1 MNLIKKYKNI
11 IFAFVIIAALLT
23 AAFVFGGGDAAKE
36 AASTEPTSSMSAG
49 KEPSKGG
56 TIPKKAD
63 APENSAEAAIP
74 EKADDKNSPEQTE
87 AKAQENKTGDQ
98 AEKSIEYS
106 GKSEMDIN
114 PKTGTDEYGTEP
126 VPIGKP
132 MPVQPQQAEIT
143 DTELICTLSV
153 RCDNAVG
160 KSIEKAAAIPTDGVI
175 FPEQKVVFH
184 EGESVFNVLVREMK
198 KNKIHLEFVNTP
210 VYNSAYI
217 EGISN
222 LYELDCGERSGWM
235 YKVNGWF
242 PNYGCSR
249 YELKNGDKI
258 EWVYTCDLGRDV
270 GGGYSA
276 RNGSQNE

>member
-11 IFAFVIIAALLT
+11 IFALVIIAALLT

-56 TIPKKAD
+56 TIPEKAD

-74 EKADDKNSPEQTE
+74 EKADDKNSPEQTG
-87 AKAQENKTGDQ
+87 AKVQENKTGDQ

-114 PKTGTDEYGTEP
+114 PKTGTDEHDTEP
-126 VPIGKP
+126 V
-132 MPVQPQQAEIT
+132 PVQPQQAEIT

-175 FPEQKVVFH
+175 FHEQKVVFH

>member
-56 TIPKKAD
+56 TIPEKAD
-63 APENSAEAAIP
+63 DPENSAEAAIP
-74 EKADDKNSPEQTE
+74 EKAEDKNSPEQTE
-87 AKAQENKTGDQ
+87 AKAQVNKTGDQ

-114 PKTGTDEYGTEP
+114 PKTGTDEHDTEP
-126 VPIGKP
+126 V
-132 MPVQPQQAEIT
+132 PVQPQQAEIT

-249 YELKNGDKI
+249 YELENGDKI

>member
-1 MNLIKKYKNI
+1 M
-11 IFAFVIIAALLT
+11 
-23 AAFVFGGGDAAKE
+23 
-36 AASTEPTSSMSAG
+36 
-49 KEPSKGG
+49 
-56 TIPKKAD
+56 
-63 APENSAEAAIP
+63 
-74 EKADDKNSPEQTE
+74 
-87 AKAQENKTGDQ
+87 
-98 AEKSIEYS
+98 
-106 GKSEMDIN
+106 
-114 PKTGTDEYGTEP
+114 
-126 VPIGKP
+126 P

>member
-74 EKADDKNSPEQTE
+74 EKAKDKNSPEQTE

-114 PKTGTDEYGTEP
+114 PKTGTDEHDTEP
-126 VPIGKP
+126 VPVGKP

-143 DTELICTLSV
+143 DTELTCTLSV

-160 KSIEKAAAIPTDGVI
+160 KSSEKAAVIPTDGVI

>member
-36 AASTEPTSSMSAG
+36 AASTEPTSSMSTG

-74 EKADDKNSPEQTE
+74 EKAKDKNSPEQTG

-114 PKTGTDEYGTEP
+114 PKTGTDEHDTEP
-126 VPIGKP
+126 V
-132 MPVQPQQAEIT
+132 PVQPQQAEIT